1 MKTHLASLRL
11 LLVLLGLLLVSGL
24 AQAIELRKWER
35 IPLAIPLLV
44 NQERIVFVDA
54 NVRVGIDPA
63 IAGKLRVQSA
73 GGAIYLLAKEPI
85 APSRLKVQNVATGEM
100 MLLDIAATPAKPGEG
115 PLEPIRIVPGDNP
128 PTRYGQLDGA
138 TTKPAAKPRE
148 QTADDSDE
156 GDESAPPRRET
167 PIPVVLTRYAAQMLY
182 APLRTVEPVPDI
194 AQVRVDPHLDV
205 STVLPTL
212 PVDTRPLGAW
222 RLDDYWVTAV
232 KLRNQT
238 SQRLTL
244 DPRELM
250 GDFATATFQHPFL
263 GRRGEA
269 SDTTVLYLVT
279 RNHGLAQS
287 LIPSLNTADPR
298 HIKEARHAAQE

>member
-1 MKTHLASLRL
+1 MKRRAASFRL
-11 LLVLLGLLLVSGL
+11 LLVLLGLILVSGL
-24 AQAIELRKWER
+24 AQAVEIRKWER

-44 NQERIVFVDA
+44 DKERIVFVDA
-54 NVRVGIDPA
+54 NVRVGMDPA
-63 IAGKLRVQSA
+63 IASKLRVQSA

-85 APSRLKVQNVATGEM
+85 EPTRLKVQNVATGEM
-100 MLLDIAATPAKPGEG
+100 LLLDIAATPAKPGEG

-138 TTKPAAKPRE
+138 TTKPAAKARA
-148 QTADDSDE
+148 QTADEADADDE
-156 GDESAPPRRET
+156 PAPPRHET

-182 APLRTVEPVPDI
+182 APLRTVEPVADI
-194 AQVRVDPHLDV
+194 AQVRVDQHLDL

-212 PVDTRPLGAW
+212 PVDIRPLGAW

-238 SQRLTL
+238 NQRLVL

-250 GDFATATFQHPFL
+250 GNFTTATFQHPFL
-263 GRRGEA
+263 GARGEA

-298 HIKEARHAAQE
+298 STKEARHAAKE